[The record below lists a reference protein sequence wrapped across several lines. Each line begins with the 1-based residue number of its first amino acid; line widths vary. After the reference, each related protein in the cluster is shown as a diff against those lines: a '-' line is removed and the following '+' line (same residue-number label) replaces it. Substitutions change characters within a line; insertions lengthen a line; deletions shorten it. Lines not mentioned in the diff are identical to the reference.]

1 VIIFCYINFMLQNKV
16 KIKSIWNYFITLFM
30 MTKHYV
36 LLRCFRYSPTNVME
50 AVHMCKVPHC
60 EAIGSVTHS
69 LWYILSA

>member
-1 VIIFCYINFMLQNKV
+1 
-16 KIKSIWNYFITLFM
+16 M